1 MAGSIVSQEATV
13 TILIQSVTCQIK
25 SIQQLTFAGTWLP
38 KKGLSRVSVSPDFP
52 YGEETEF
59 TLSYNQQLLLSDE
72 VHSAYFDNTSAYTE
86 YKLASQK
93 KQEARQESKI
103 SPSYIK
109 YCLIPSDRF
118 IPSHH

>member
-1 MAGSIVSQEATV
+1 M

-38 KKGLSRVSVSPDFP
+38 KKRTEQNFTFSPDLP

-72 VHSAYFDNTSAYTE
+72 MHSAYFDNTSAYTE

-93 KQEARQESKI
+93 RQEARQES
-103 SPSYIK
+103 
-109 YCLIPSDRF
+109 
-118 IPSHH
+118 